1 MAQPPSYHI
10 REAVQNPDGGHQVQ
24 VNLAHQLLFF
34 FGLLFK
40 RRGYKLGVGIFGRD
54 SFLVMNSILL
64 DVCSCEVAN
73 RFGLILPECAI
84 WVVWRHYA
92 KEVVNAETK

>member
-24 VNLAHQLLFF
+24 VNLAYQLLFF
-34 FGLLFK
+34 FGLLFE
-40 RRGYKLGVGIFGRD
+40 RRGYKLEVGIFGRY

-64 DVCSCEVAN
+64 DICGCEVAN
-73 RFGLILPECAI
+73 PFG
-84 WVVWRHYA
+84 VVWRHYA
-92 KEVVNAETK
+92 KEVVNTEPK